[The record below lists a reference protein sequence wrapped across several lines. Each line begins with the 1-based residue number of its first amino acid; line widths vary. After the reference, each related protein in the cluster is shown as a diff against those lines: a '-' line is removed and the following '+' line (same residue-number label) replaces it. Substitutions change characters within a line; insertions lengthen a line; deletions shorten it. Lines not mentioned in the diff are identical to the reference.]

1 MVQHSFSNISHA
13 AHNTGYFDRYLL
25 NHLTHSAR
33 CMVDFVTR
41 DEESATRIR
50 EGVALIPNVTS
61 GMNAVVGGHARTSS
75 RNGHGHGLV
84 FYYVSLYS
92 YIMYA

>member
-1 MVQHSFSNISHA
+1 
-13 AHNTGYFDRYLL
+13 
-25 NHLTHSAR
+25 
-33 CMVDFVTR
+33 MVDFVTR

-75 RNGHGHGLV
+75 RNGNGHGHGLV